1 MAHMTVGW
9 PPPEWLP
16 GPGELVYRKDA
27 ALAISMWSR
36 AVGDRTSSCVVIVSS
51 RSCKGERVASS
62 DPSTG
67 GSLDGMC
74 SGARTI

>member
-1 MAHMTVGW
+1 MTVGW

-36 AVGDRTSSCVVIVSS
+36 AVGDRTSNCVVIVSS
-51 RSCKGERVASS
+51 RSCKMEGVASS

-67 GSLDGMC
+67 GSLWMGC
-74 SGARTI
+74 AQG